1 MENDSSLPQK
11 KVQPAQPATFA
22 ISAVA
27 KLTGVSEHCLR
38 IWERRYSVVEPS
50 RTETRR
56 RRYCQGDVERLVIIK
71 HLVDSGDTISNV
83 ADLTLEQLRDR
94 ASQLE
99 SKSPQLTSK
108 PVNPAVAIVGEH
120 LPTTVCCDQALSAG
134 LRVASTHA
142 SVAEYLTAAAKP
154 DAPNHDAVVFDF
166 STLHPQ
172 TVAGVNRALA
182 NKPGLRSVL
191 VYGFA
196 SRGALE
202 AIDTRRTVALR
213 APVDLHEI
221 RLACTAPSVAA
232 QTHDTAAASDP
243 EYIPHRYTIEQLA
256 QLASAS
262 AKVHCQCPQHLVT
275 LINSLNSFEKYS
287 LECENLTPADA
298 ELHAYLYKMTSRAR
312 ATIEEALAK
321 VAAADKLSV

>member
-1 MENDSSLPQK
+1 FKRSPMPNGLDAWRRI
-11 KVQPAQPATFA
+11 VR
-22 ISAVA
+22 ISDN
-27 KLTGVSEHCLR
+27 S
-38 IWERRYSVVEPS
+38 PP
-50 RTETRR
+50 
-56 RRYCQGDVERLVIIK
+56 
-71 HLVDSGDTISNV
+71 
-83 ADLTLEQLRDR
+83 LTLEQLRDR
-94 ASQLE
+94 AGQLD
-99 SKSPQLTSK
+99 SKSNQLTSK
-108 PVNPAVAIVGEH
+108 PANPAVAIVGEH

-134 LRVASTHA
+134 LRVASTHS
-142 SVAEYLTAAAKP
+142 SVADYLAAIAKP
-154 DAPNHDAVVFDF
+154 ETPNHDAVVFDF

-172 TVAGVNRALA
+172 TVAEVNRALA
-182 NKPGLRSVL
+182 RKPGLRSVL

-202 AIDTRRTVALR
+202 AIDSRRTVALR

-232 QTHDTAAASDP
+232 QTHDTAAAASDP
-243 EYIPHRYTIEQLA
+243 EFIPHRYTIEQLA
-256 QLASAS
+256 HLASS
-262 AKVHCQCPQHLVT
+262 SSKVHCQCPQHLVT

-321 VAAADKLSV
+321 VAAADKLEV